1 MTADAD
7 LLADLRQR
15 AYGRG
20 GAPLTAREWQQLA
33 RLESSRHPSGPQLD
47 AAPAPPVATDEEP
60 TRVEMPAADLATPGR
75 RTRPVGLMIAVVV
88 LAILLPVAGW
98 AGFLAATAVQPAAAP
113 QPVPTPMLAPGLE
126 DALVDQSRERAL
138 TVNEWDSAL
147 TLLSAD
153 QRALVWWGEVGDQ
166 TCVVVDL
173 VPDGPLGSCAD
184 TSAVKATGIR
194 LDASLIR
201 IDDEYE
207 YEGEREVPSNGPS
220 VALLAYPYE
229 GRLMLRIDG

>member
-33 RLESSRHPSGPQLD
+33 RLELSRRPSGPQLD
-47 AAPAPPVATDEEP
+47 TAPLPPVAAEEDP
-60 TRVEMPAADLATPGR
+60 LRVELPAADAT
-75 RTRPVGLMIAVVV
+75 TPVGRKRPMALMIAVVV

-98 AGFLAATAVQPAAAP
+98 AGFLAAMAVQPAAAP
-113 QPVPTPMLAPGLE
+113 RPIPTPMVAPGLG

-138 TVNEWDSAL
+138 AVEEWDSGL

-153 QRALVWWGEVGDQ
+153 ERALVWWGEVGDQ

-184 TSAVKATGIR
+184 TSAAKSTGIR

-201 IDDEYE
+201 VDDEYE
-207 YEGEREVPSNGPS
+207 VERESDVESSGPS
-220 VALLAYPYE
+220 VTLLAYPYD